1 MGLRWMLALSFA
13 AGMVVG
19 QQADTGE
26 IRGRVVGSRTNEPLG
41 LVQVQIQLPG
51 TVSTATSNTS
61 FRTVTAPDGTFSIP
75 GVPPGNYV
83 LQTTTVDYYL
93 VRQEFT
99 LAAGETKNF
108 EVVLT
113 SSNEQRKDTVVVSAG
128 AFGVTPEVAA
138 SAITLQ
144 GEERKNLASVL
155 ADDPLRAVQSLP
167 GVTSNNDFDSEFSLR
182 GAPFDRIGLYLDGV
196 LLHSPF
202 HTTDGQAD
210 DGSLT
215 IFNGDMTDAMT
226 LYEGAWPVRYSDRT
240 AGILAVDSREGNRQE
255 IQGRLTASASNAGGL
270 FEGPL
275 GKKGR
280 GSWIVSFRKSYLD
293 YILNR
298 IDFGDQPPLAFG
310 FTDGEARL
318 TYDLTSKHTISL
330 SDVEGASGVDRT
342 RFQSELGVNTVMTS
356 GFRFSLLNLGS
367 RYAPN
372 QRVLITNHLAW
383 SRERGDVENRDN
395 ALLSKQAY
403 GEWTWHG
410 DVSVSWLSQKPSDKP
425 GSNTL
430 DFGGLFRQFRQDG
443 STLQF
448 VFTPVQVPS
457 QDVFRGTGHRLGGY
471 VQQSYGFLSDRV
483 HLTAGVRQD
492 EFNESPVQTTSPY
505 ASAAF
510 LPLTKTRV
518 QLDWGQYAQF
528 PELNQVFSVFT
539 HAPLLPE
546 RATHYEAVVEQSLDE
561 RTRVRVELYD
571 RQDRDLLARPALD
584 PRVVFIGGSSL
595 PTIINALPNAPWL
608 NSQRGYSR
616 GAQIFLQRRTANGFT
631 GWISYAYGHTEVS
644 DGTLGVSYPSDYD
657 QRHTFNAYVSR
668 RLRPTVNVSARFTYG
683 SGMPFPGFYRDEVQ
697 GGGTIYFLSTNRN
710 GLRAPA
716 YQRTDL
722 RLNKAYVHKKTKTTL
737 FAEVINL
744 TNHHNRD
751 FDSAG
756 PYDSVTTQ
764 TYPNFFSMFPIL
776 PSAGMEFE
784 F

>member
-1 MGLRWMLALSFA
+1 MKADMRPVLALLFA
-13 AGMVVG
+13 AIIGAAQVE
-19 QQADTGE
+19 TGE
-26 IRGRVVGSRTNEPLG
+26 VRGRVVSSRDNEPLS
-41 LVQVQIQLPG
+41 LAQVQVQDASSLN
-51 TVSTATSNTS
+51 TNVSSANMPL
-61 FRTVTAPDGTFSIP
+61 RAVTGAGGTFSIT
-75 GVPPGNYV
+75 GVPPGSYV
-83 LQTTTVDYYL
+83 LQTTTVGYYL

-99 LAAGETKNF
+99 IAAGESKNF
-108 EVVLT
+108 DIALT
-113 SSNEQRKDTVVVSAG
+113 SSMDQRKDTVVVSGG
-128 AFGVTPEVAA
+128 AFGVAPVAA
-138 SAITLQ
+138 ASSITLQ

-202 HTTDGQAD
+202 HTTDGQSG

-215 IFNGDMTDAMT
+215 IFNGDMTDDMT

-240 AGILAVDSREGNRQE
+240 AGILAVDTREGNRQQL
-255 IQGRLTASASNAGGL
+255 QGRLEASASNAGAL

-275 GKKGR
+275 GKKQR

-298 IDFGDQPPLAFG
+298 IDFGDQPPLTFG

-342 RFQSELGVNTVMTS
+342 PFRSELGLNTVMTS

-372 QRVLITNHLAW
+372 ERVLITNHVAW
-383 SRERGDVENRDN
+383 SQERGDVENRDK
-395 ALLSKQAY
+395 ALLNRQSY

-410 DVSVSWLSQKPSDKP
+410 DVSVSWLSDKP
-425 GSNTL
+425 GKNTL
-430 DFGGLFRQFRQDG
+430 DFGGLFRQLRQEG

-448 VFTPVQVPS
+448 VFTPLQVPS
-457 QDVFRGTGHRLGGY
+457 QDVFRGSGNRAGGY
-471 VQQSYGFLSDRV
+471 AQQSYGLASDRI

-492 EFNESPVQTTSPY
+492 EFSQSPVQVTSPY
-505 ASAAF
+505 ASASFA
-510 LPLTKTRV
+510 PLKRTHV

-528 PELNQVFSVFT
+528 PELNQIFSIFT
-539 HAPLLPE
+539 HGPLLPE
-546 RATHYEAVVEQSLDE
+546 RATHYEAVVEQALDE
-561 RTRVRVELYD
+561 RTRLRVEFYD
-571 RQDRDLLARPALD
+571 RQDRDLLARPLLD
-584 PRVVFIGGSSL
+584 PRLLLDGS
-595 PTIINALPNAPWL
+595 IFDAVPNAPL
-608 NSQRGYSR
+608 RNSERGYSR

-631 GWISYAYGHTEVS
+631 GWISYAYGHAEIS
-644 DGTLGVSYPSDYD
+644 DGDLGVRFPSDYD

-683 SGMPFPGFYRDEVQ
+683 SGMPLPGFYRQD
-697 GGGTIYFLSTNRN
+697 GTAYFLTANRN
-710 GLRAPA
+710 GLRAPD

-722 RLNKAYVHKKTKTTL
+722 RLNKAYVHKKSKATL

-751 FDSAG
+751 FDSPG
-756 PYDSVTTQ
+756 PYDSVTAQ

-776 PSAGMEFE
+776 PSAGVLFE